1 MNRWIRM
8 GAPLLGALLLLTAG
22 CSTAVDGVDGATE
35 SLSLVR
41 KADFED
47 QLMYINLAI
56 SPVPMTAEEA
66 GDLDEA
72 IPVVMRFYED
82 WAVAWYAPDG
92 EALTRNPNDAIRM
105 WQVLGNTDD
114 IQVLSGDLSSDEDA
128 TTTEPEAPPSN
139 PNLEMAPIQI
149 DTTPSFQLPGDM
161 AANRAFAIIDWIEDA
176 YLEWQLIA
184 PGFHPGCA

>member
-1 MNRWIRM
+1 M

-22 CSTAVDGVDGATE
+22 CSTAVDSVDGASE
-35 SLSLVR
+35 GLSLVR
-41 KADFED
+41 KADLAD

-56 SPVPMTAEEA
+56 SPGPMTAAEA
-66 GDLDEA
+66 GDLEEA

-92 EALTRNPNDAIRM
+92 EALTRNPDDAIRM

-114 IQVLSGDLSSDEDA
+114 VHVLSDDVSSSEGS
-128 TTTEPEAPPSN
+128 TTTEPEERPSN

-149 DTTPSFQLPGDM
+149 DSTPNFPLPGDQ
-161 AANRAFAIIDWIEDA
+161 AANRAFAIIDWVEDA